1 LHMDFLFMG
10 SGIEGKNY
18 LLIMR
23 DDLSSYIWLWPTE
36 DCTAASAAE
45 ALCVWIGVFG
55 AMTWLI
61 SDQGSHFKNNLI
73 KELVSELRT
82 KHHFTTAYSPWAN
95 GSVERICREVL
106 RATKALISEWKL
118 SPKEWPAVTEA
129 VQGVLNQSPTP
140 TLGLRNKDAK
150 GVYRTPLEVFS
161 GIKPIRPL
169 IRALPVEKYVE
180 VSTKDEARARAL
192 VGVEE
197 LQEAI
202 RNMHQEVKGL
212 TSASRKR
219 HVDRHNRRTNV
230 HGTGFAKGDFVLA
243 MSTEGRP

>member
-1 LHMDFLFMG
+1 VELQLKVLVCSHCGSIGHRGRDATRSIVKESFWWSSMDADVEQVVRGCYHCIVTRSGEVVPRPLGHALHGERPNEVLHMDFLFMG

-129 VQGVLNQSPTP
+129 VQG
-140 TLGLRNKDAK
+140 A
-150 GVYRTPLEVFS
+150 
-161 GIKPIRPL
+161 
-169 IRALPVEKYVE
+169 
-180 VSTKDEARARAL
+180 
-192 VGVEE
+192 
-197 LQEAI
+197 
-202 RNMHQEVKGL
+202 
-212 TSASRKR
+212 
-219 HVDRHNRRTNV
+219 
-230 HGTGFAKGDFVLA
+230 
-243 MSTEGRP
+243 